1 MGTDRI
7 ALTISAEDIAAA
19 LGRHP
24 DYRVQQRLKEMD
36 RRTPAGRHAD
46 GTVGLALAI
55 NTTGEDHRRHHIVE
69 LAVQR
74 FRLDERHRIV
84 ETGTRRTWLQEVP
97 IPMSSAAMLDTHLE
111 DGRLIGRA
119 ISDGEAT
126 GLLLDVD
133 FVVTHDARTC
143 RPFVERRLPSGAGR
157 PWACLLSDMDW
168 LEEGFEGRRLSD
180 LILPLG
186 LFYDDR
192 RAEAD
197 VTALLHLLDH
207 RLGDGETVAGRVL
220 RRACRSDWIVDAQ
233 DVPISA
239 TDVLADRGYRW
250 DAFRKVWSASISDED
265 VADEIAW
272 ASMMLYAGRRE
283 PAVRKVTWCERY
295 A

>member
-7 ALTISAEDIAAA
+7 ALSIDVEDLAAA
-19 LGRHP
+19 LDRHP
-24 DYRVQQRLKEMD
+24 DFRVQQRLKRMD
-36 RRTPAGRHAD
+36 RRTPDGPYAD

-55 NTTGEDHRRHHIVE
+55 HATGDDHRRHQIVE

-74 FRLDERHRIV
+74 FRLDERHQIV
-84 ETGTRRTWLQEVP
+84 ETGMRRTWFQEAP
-97 IPMSSAAMLDTHLE
+97 TPMSSVAMLANHLE
-111 DGRLIGRA
+111 DGDLIGRA
-119 ISDGEAT
+119 ISEGEAT
-126 GLLLDVD
+126 GMLLDVD
-133 FVVTHDARTC
+133 FVVAHDARIC

-157 PWACLLSDMDW
+157 PWACSLSDMDW
-168 LEEGFEGRRLSD
+168 LEEGFDGHRLSE
-180 LILPLG
+180 LIAPMG
-186 LFYDDR
+186 FFYDDY

-272 ASMMLYAGRRE
+272 ASMMLYSGRRE